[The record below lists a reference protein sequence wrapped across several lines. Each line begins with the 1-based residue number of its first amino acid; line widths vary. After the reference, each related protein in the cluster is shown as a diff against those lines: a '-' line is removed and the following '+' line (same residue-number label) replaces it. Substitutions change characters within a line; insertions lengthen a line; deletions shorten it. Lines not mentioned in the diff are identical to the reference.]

1 MQWLLLSVK
10 IQKMISVWWVANK
23 VTYHIDAERNPT
35 GSIVGRIPNN
45 EERLTIK
52 WRYQIIIAQQNY
64 GALRIKKFL
73 NLLKKTNGN

>member
-10 IQKMISVWWVANK
+10 IQKMISVWWFANK

-35 GSIVGRIPNN
+35 GSIVGRTSNN
-45 EERLTIK
+45 EERS
-52 WRYQIIIAQQNY
+52 YQIIIAQQNY